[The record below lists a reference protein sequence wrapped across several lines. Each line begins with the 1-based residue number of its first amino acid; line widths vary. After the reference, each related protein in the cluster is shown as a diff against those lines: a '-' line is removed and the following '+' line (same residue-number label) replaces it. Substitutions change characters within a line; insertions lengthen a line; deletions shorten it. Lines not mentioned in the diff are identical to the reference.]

1 MKIINKTKGMID
13 KFSGMTRK
21 MMRKKNNVPFD
32 GMQKYMTVGEYN
44 VGAPEGTPHGEEYK
58 LIVYK
63 DTDNVL
69 HQALRSV
76 DASDLAPAYVR
87 KFDKRL
93 NRYTAFVNKR
103 TWNFSSFNHSSA
115 YNI

>member
-1 MKIINKTKGMID
+1 MID
-13 KFSGMTRK
+13 KFSGVTRK
-21 MMRKKNNVPFD
+21 MMRKKNNIPFD

-69 HQALRSV
+69 HQALRSIN
-76 DASDLAPAYVR
+76 ASDLAPAYVISL
-87 KFDKRL
+87 KI
-93 NRYTAFVNKR
+93 N
-103 TWNFSSFNHSSA
+103 
-115 YNI
+115 

>member
-21 MMRKKNNVPFD
+21 MMRNKSNIPFD

-44 VGAPEGTPHGEEYK
+44 VGASEGTPHGEEYK

-76 DASDLAPAYVR
+76 AVS
-87 KFDKRL
+87 
-93 NRYTAFVNKR
+93 YTHLRAHE
-103 TWNFSSFNHSSA
+103 TGT
-115 YNI
+115 